1 MSRSYAPRSLRSL
14 RMWKNYLSGKDAVG
28 LGPLLFCWRHGFYPD
43 RALTYDFKTHGPE
56 RYLPDGVER
65 PKDAADRAYAAR
77 CGDKVNFFL
86 QMRAIG
92 APTPEVVA
100 ENVGGRLIFYSQP
113 GDYEALLA
121 ERGELVIKPRDG
133 AHGSGVRIVRPGDP
147 DRALKPNEFAS
158 ARVSQHPYAAAI
170 NPHSVNTIRVL
181 TAWDEP
187 SRDFFV
193 IAAGHRFG
201 TARSGR
207 VDNVSAGGLAAGICV
222 ESGRLAAAIRPDAP
236 RVELTRM
243 THHPDTGARIEGVE
257 TPGFARMCEELLAV
271 CRRFPLIFVGWDI
284 VITADGW
291 TALEANRGPSLNAF
305 QLNGPLLLDPR
316 AKAFFRREGMV

>member
-1 MSRSYAPRSLRSL
+1 
-14 RMWKNYLSGKDAVG
+14 MWRNYLYGKDAVG

-43 RALTYDFKTHGPE
+43 RARTCDFKTYGPE
-56 RYLPDGVER
+56 HYLPDVVTR
-65 PKDAADRAYAAR
+65 PKDAADCAYAGL
-77 CGDKVNFFL
+77 CDDKVGFFL

-100 ENVGGRLIFYSQP
+100 ENVGGRVIFYSQP
-113 GDYEALLA
+113 EDYEALLA

-133 AHGSGVRIVRPGDP
+133 MQGVGVRIVRAGEP

-158 ARVSQHPYAAAI
+158 TRVLQHPYAAAI
-170 NPHSVNTIRVL
+170 NPYSVNMIRVL
-181 TAWDEP
+181 TAWDET

-207 VDNVSAGGLAAGICV
+207 VDNVSAGGLAVGICV
-222 ESGRLAAAIRPDAP
+222 ESGRLGAAIRPDAP
-236 RVELTRM
+236 RLGLTRM

-257 TPGFARMCEELLAV
+257 IPGFARMCEGLLAV

-284 VITADGW
+284 AMTPDGW
-291 TALEANRGPSLNAF
+291 TALEANRGPSLNSF

-316 AKAFFRREGMV
+316 AEAFFRRERMI